1 MWVSNRDML
10 QAECARLATERD
22 DWQQRAEAAERASKV
37 DADVLQTAQQWISES
52 NGKINVLTEE
62 RDAARADKHCL
73 RLELEQVR
81 VRCNE
86 AREERDA
93 AEQGRTESRAE
104 VVRLTAERD
113 SARAEVV
120 PAVLSLR
127 AERDSA
133 LADLREISVER
144 DSASEHRDYL
154 QVANEGL
161 REERDA
167 ARAEAEGLRAD
178 LLAHPPEHAA
188 RIAELEAT
196 IETLREDGKNCEAE
210 YVAQRDEI
218 MDMHRKTDHDQVI
231 IEGLRE
237 ALERT
242 ERRLLTLSARQ
253 IPPALVGLLGVIRR
267 EAAAAEKMIL

>member
-1 MWVSNRDML
+1 ML
-10 QAECARLATERD
+10 SAECARL
-22 DWQQRAEAAERASKV
+22 
-37 DADVLQTAQQWISES
+37 TA
-52 NGKINVLTEE
+52 E
-62 RDAARADKHCL
+62 RDAALTDKHCL

-93 AEQGRTESRAE
+93 A
-104 VVRLTAERD
+104 
-113 SARAEVV
+113 
-120 PAVLSLR
+120 
-127 AERDSA
+127 
-133 LADLREISVER
+133 
-144 DSASEHRDYL
+144 
-154 QVANEGL
+154 
-161 REERDA
+161 
-167 ARAEAEGLRAD
+167 RAEAEGLRAD
-178 LLAHPPEHAA
+178 LLAHPPERAA

-218 MDMHRKTDHDQVI
+218 MDMQRKTDHDQVI

-242 ERRLLTLSARQ
+242 ERRLLALSARQ